1 MSIRPSSTQQLSAT
15 FLDSETGIRSAAVA
29 RGTALQISYTYS
41 TRRVTSATQVEH
53 YGRDFQMDTGFYNRT
68 GFTSGWTYGELDFYP
83 RESSHSIVKKIYP
96 FYWNKSGRDEIQ
108 NGNERFFLT
117 GLRFA
122 FTRQGYLDVDYGFG
136 REPWAN
142 ERFKTDR
149 INTVG
154 HVQLFRWLNLDGNFQ
169 KGYATFYHPSNP
181 FQGKQLAGNIGITL
195 QPNQHINVYAQ
206 YNGVQFNRAS
216 SGEHVFTVHIVNL
229 QGTYQ
234 FDKHFR
240 VRAIEQFDT
249 AQHVLLTDLL
259 GMYELVPGTVFY
271 AGYGSLYE
279 KPAAQAR
286 QLVPNNFGNGY
297 LTTSQGIFFK
307 ASYLHRF

>member
-1 MSIRPSSTQQLSAT
+1 
-15 FLDSETGIRSAAVA
+15 
-29 RGTALQISYTYS
+29 
-41 TRRVTSATQVEH
+41 
-53 YGRDFQMDTGFYNRT
+53 
-68 GFTSGWTYGELDFYP
+68 
-83 RESSHSIVKKIYP
+83 
-96 FYWNKSGRDEIQ
+96 
-108 NGNERFFLT
+108 
-117 GLRFA
+117 
-122 FTRQGYLDVDYGFG
+122 
-136 REPWAN
+136 
-142 ERFKTDR
+142 
-149 INTVG
+149 
-154 HVQLFRWLNLDGNFQ
+154 VQLFRWLYLDGSFQ

-181 FQGKQLAGNIGITL
+181 FQGKQLAGKIGITL

-297 LTTSQGIFFK
+297 LTTNQGIFFK